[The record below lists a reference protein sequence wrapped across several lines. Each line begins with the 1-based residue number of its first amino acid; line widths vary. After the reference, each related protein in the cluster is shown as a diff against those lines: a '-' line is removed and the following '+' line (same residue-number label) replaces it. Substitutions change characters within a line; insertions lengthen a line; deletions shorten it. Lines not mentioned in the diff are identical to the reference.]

1 MKKKNFNLLLNIII
15 IALIFIL
22 VCVVASFAIPK
33 DLSKYIS
40 TIKTLESQVTQLNE
54 TISNNETKINQLNE
68 QLSDTEKQISDL
80 TNTNNSLSSENQ
92 KLSENNTTLENE
104 KQNLNNKI
112 SELQNTIS
120 AVSVSSQSTSS
131 PTPTNSTQGYTV
143 YITDTG
149 KKYHKSSCS
158 YLNQSKT
165 AININSAKSQGYTPC
180 SRCKP

>member
-1 MKKKNFNLLLNIII
+1 MFKETVICIVIVVVIFSLDLFTQGYTNKTTDEITGLFTELKNLAVEENKSELEN
-15 IALIFIL
+15 
-22 VCVVASFAIPK
+22 K
-33 DLSKYIS
+33 
-40 TIKTLESQVTQLNE
+40 IKEL
-54 TISNNETKINQLNE
+54 
-68 QLSDTEKQISDL
+68 DEKW
-80 TNTNNSLSSENQ
+80 
-92 KLSENNTTLENE
+92 NE

-143 YITDTG
+143 YITYTG